1 MGCSS
6 LPFEQGTLGMS
17 VEGVCPLSS
26 LTEDTKG
33 ATSAPILCEASAPF
47 PYLLIRWH

>member
-26 LTEDTKG
+26 LTEDTRELQVPPSFVKLVRPSL
-33 ATSAPILCEASAPF
+33 TF
-47 PYLLIRWH
+47 